1 MKVEGISTPPQSSSG
16 MPDSYSLPSYDGDA
30 PGQSSTHTHH
40 AEFERDEFGTIV
52 NDVTVVT
59 TTSTNTVTTRKR
71 YRVEDSA
78 Q

>member
-16 MPDSYSLPSYDGDA
+16 MFDSYSGDA